1 MFILGNLAGPG
12 SPPVTHFYRSDEKR
26 TTMSK
31 GLKKFKKHYW
41 PWMKNKFV
49 LTGFGFLVWM
59 SFFDRNDFITT
70 WSYRSKLR
78 ELEAQRD
85 YYRDAIRNNKA
96 SLQLLETD
104 PENLERYAR
113 EEHLMKRDNEDVYVI
128 VDVPKPADE

>member
-1 MFILGNLAGPG
+1 
-12 SPPVTHFYRSDEKR
+12 
-26 TTMSK
+26 
-31 GLKKFKKHYW
+31 
-41 PWMKNKFV
+41 
-49 LTGFGFLVWM
+49 M

>member
-1 MFILGNLAGPG
+1 
-12 SPPVTHFYRSDEKR
+12 
-26 TTMSK
+26 MSK
-31 GLKKFKKHYW
+31 GFKKFKKHYW

-49 LTGFGFLVWM
+49 LTALGFLVWM

-70 WSYRSKLR
+70 WSYRRKLN

-85 YYRDAIRNNKA
+85 YYRDAIRDNKA

-128 VDVPKPADE
+128 VDVPPPSED

>member
-1 MFILGNLAGPG
+1 MNIPLFILGKRPGAGSLPDA
-12 SPPVTHFYRSDEKR
+12 HFYIRESR
-26 TTMSK
+26 TRMSK
-31 GLKKFKKHYW
+31 GFKKFKKHYW

-70 WSYRSKLR
+70 WSYRRKLN

-128 VDVPKPADE
+128 VDAA